1 MTKRRSLASILS
13 IALIAVACRP
23 PVGGSVEPSAS
34 SIAGELRPSKEISV
48 TVHLPGAPDALTA
61 PLAYAAASET
71 IATAGITLNQVA
83 PTAGEA
89 PFPLITSES
98 GLQLYFATPDAVLA
112 SETART
118 SLVMIANLQQT
129 TSMALVA
136 PAGGATTAADLS
148 GKRILV
154 QGITGDEVPLL
165 ALLAR
170 EGAQNVTAEFPA
182 DSSIPLD
189 LTPLFDGTYAAAF
202 LTRYDG
208 LARAQEFISLESGLP
223 VGPDG
228 ITIVDLGDMS
238 SVFGLGVWMEKSAQ
252 EDEDLSIA
260 AALILIGLTD
270 GLAFCRDEPS
280 ECASIFEQG
289 GETDRF
295 GDSLAWS
302 VDQFNASVW
311 PAPKGVL
318 DVVSVSVAGVTVSN
332 QILERAI
339 ANLPTGIDRNGEGWT
354 PSGVALPL
362 E

>member
-1 MTKRRSLASILS
+1 
-13 IALIAVACRP
+13 
-23 PVGGSVEPSAS
+23 
-34 SIAGELRPSKEISV
+34 
-48 TVHLPGAPDALTA
+48 
-61 PLAYAAASET
+61 
-71 IATAGITLNQVA
+71 
-83 PTAGEA
+83 
-89 PFPLITSES
+89 
-98 GLQLYFATPDAVLA
+98 
-112 SETART
+112 
-118 SLVMIANLQQT
+118 MIANLQQT
-129 TSMALVA
+129 TSMVLVA
-136 PAGGATTAADLS
+136 PAGGATTAAGLS

-154 QGITGDEVPLL
+154 QGMIGDEAPLL
-165 ALLAR
+165 AVLAR

-189 LTPLFDGTYAAAF
+189 LTPLFDGTYSAAF
-202 LTRYDG
+202 LTSYDG

-238 SVFGLGVWMEKSAQ
+238 SVFGLGVWMEKTAQ
-252 EDEDLSIA
+252 DDEDLSIA

-270 GLAFCRDEPS
+270 GLAFCRDQPS
-280 ECASIFEQG
+280 ECAAIFEQG
-289 GETDRF
+289 GDTDRF
-295 GDSLAWS
+295 GDSLVWS

-318 DVVSVSVAGVTVSN
+318 DVVSVSAAGITVSN